1 MKSFSNIPLIADSSA
16 DRPAA
21 LQRAFTLAKNN
32 QAALTICAVV
42 DAIPTEMQ
50 IANSAATPAE
60 FADIAC
66 NETHDQLEQIVN
78 FLDEAGVSISTK
90 VLVGRPFIE
99 IIRQVLENGY
109 DLIIKTA
116 EGTAG
121 LKDML
126 FFLYLPVILL
136 MIRAFAEFASRLQI
150 PRVIGEILAGVLLG
164 PGLLGWIEP
173 VEVIRLAAEIGIILL
188 LTKGERPGATIVA

>member
-1 MKSFSNIPLIADSSA
+1 MKRFSDIPLIADSSA
-16 DRPAA
+16 DRPAT
-21 LQRAFTLAKNN
+21 LQRAFTPAKNN

-50 IANSAATPAE
+50 IAISAATPAE
-60 FADIAC
+60 FADIGC
-66 NETHDQLEQIVN
+66 NEKHDQLEQIVN
-78 FLDEAGVSISTK
+78 VLDWAGLSISTK

-109 DLIIKTA
+109 DRIIKTA

-126 FFLYLPVILL
+126 FLLYLPVILL
-136 MIRAFAEFASRLQI
+136 MARAFAEFASRLQI
-150 PRVIGEILAGVLLG
+150 PRVIGEVLAGVLLG
-164 PGLLGWIEP
+164 PSLLGWIGP